1 LRVFDEQAKRRSSM
15 ANKTMTI
22 HTSTRPRIKPSEEGY
37 MLIAVMFMLAI
48 LLIAMSVA
56 VPKIAKQIQRDRE
69 IETMHRGKQYVRGI
83 KMYYTKFTAYPTS
96 IDALVQTNN
105 IRFLRKKYI
114 DPTTGK
120 DEWKVIH
127 LGQNKVPTAWGFFGV
142 PLGGPGAGGPCGNGL
157 TGSNPA
163 SSGASASNFGSP
175 GSGSSFGSSTG
186 TSNCPPD
193 SSTSTPGTDPNAQ
206 NPNGQNS
213 NGQSNTTDPN
223 AGNGTPGTGTGLTGQ
238 TFGGGGIIG
247 VSPAGPKQSILV
259 LHKKNHYKEWEFVY
273 DPLAEQMM
281 MQQGG
286 NIGAGLN
293 PNNPTT
299 PNSPITPGSPGV
311 TPQPPNSPQPQQ

>member
-1 LRVFDEQAKRRSSM
+1 
-15 ANKTMTI
+15 MTNPNP
-22 HTSTRPRIKPSEEGY
+22 SRPRVSPSEEGY

-69 IETMHRGKQYVRGI
+69 VETMHRGKQYIRGI
-83 KMYYTKFTAYPTS
+83 KMYYKKFGAYPTS
-96 IDALVQTNN
+96 VDALVQTNQ

-120 DEWKVIH
+120 DEWKIIH

-142 PLGGPGAGGPCGNGL
+142 PLNGTGAGSLCGNGL

-163 SSGASASNFGSP
+163 SPTSP
-175 GSGSSFGSSTG
+175 PGNSGSSFGSPAG
-186 TSNCPPD
+186 TSNCPSD
-193 SSTSTPGTDPNAQ
+193 SSSSTTSTTTITDPNAQ
-206 NPNGQNS
+206 NP

-223 AGNGTPGTGTGLTGQ
+223 AGNGSPGTGTGTGLTGQ

-247 VSPAGPKQSILV
+247 VTPAGTKQSILV
-259 LHKKNHYKEWEFVY
+259 LHKKSHYNEWEFVY

-281 MQQGG
+281 MQGG
-286 NIGAGLN
+286 NLGNNGLN
-293 PNNPTT
+293 TTNPA
-299 PNSPITPGSPGV
+299 GSPNPNPNPSPNPSPNPNPSPSP
-311 TPQPPNSPQPQQ
+311 TPQ

>member
-1 LRVFDEQAKRRSSM
+1 
-15 ANKTMTI
+15 MTN
-22 HTSTRPRIKPSEEGY
+22 HTPSRPRVSPSEDGY

-120 DEWKVIH
+120 DDWKVIH

-223 AGNGTPGTGTGLTGQ
+223 AGNANPGTGTGLTGQ

>member
-1 LRVFDEQAKRRSSM
+1 
-15 ANKTMTI
+15 
-22 HTSTRPRIKPSEEGY
+22 
-37 MLIAVMFMLAI
+37 
-48 LLIAMSVA
+48 MSVA

-120 DEWKVIH
+120 DDWKVIH

-193 SSTSTPGTDPNAQ
+193 SSTSATGTDPNAQ

>member
-15 ANKTMTI
+15 ANKTMTN
-22 HTSTRPRIKPSEEGY
+22 HTPSRPRVSPSEDGY

-120 DEWKVIH
+120 DDWKVIH

-223 AGNGTPGTGTGLTGQ
+223 AGNANPGTGTGLTGQ